1 MPVANLRVPTSTIVC
16 KERVMKILLAI
27 DGSAYSDAAVEEV
40 LRRPWPPD
48 SEVKVITAAQMPV
61 PLGMEPWAAS
71 PDYFEALENSVRSA
85 ANAVIDR
92 ALLNLRTIT
101 DKTLKISKI
110 G

>member
-1 MPVANLRVPTSTIVC
+1 
-16 KERVMKILLAI
+16 MKILLAV

-48 SEVKVITAAQMPV
+48 SEVKVITAAEMPV

-71 PDYFEALENSVRSA
+71 PDYFEALEKSVRSA

-92 ALLNLRTIT
+92 ALLKLRTIT
-101 DKTLKISKI
+101 DKTLKISSDAHFSKTQAA
-110 G
+110 